1 MNLRLY
7 TATVYT
13 GATKRRDLQ
22 VMLDPED
29 VRAAKAATG
38 TERDVIMLVVL
49 NKINW
54 QPGTLQWEHI
64 RLTLLPNVGFTCR

>member
-1 MNLRLY
+1 MSLRLY

-22 VMLDPED
+22 VILDPVD
-29 VRAAKAATG
+29 VKAAKIEEG
-38 TERDVIMLVVL
+38 KERDAVMLIVL

-54 QPGTLQWEHI
+54 QPGTLQWEHV
-64 RLTLLPNVGFTCR
+64 RLTLLPNIGFKG